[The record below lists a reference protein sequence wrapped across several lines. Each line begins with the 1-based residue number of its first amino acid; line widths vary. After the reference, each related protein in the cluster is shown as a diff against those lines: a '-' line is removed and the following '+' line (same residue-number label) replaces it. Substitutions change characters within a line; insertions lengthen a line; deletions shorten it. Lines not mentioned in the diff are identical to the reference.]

1 MMLEVAVACLTAS
14 LVGSLHCAGMC
25 GPLALVAV
33 GAGPGSR
40 PGAVL
45 RAQFAYNGARGAG
58 YVIIGAVLGLVGEL
72 ANLAG
77 TLAGLAPVA
86 AGLAGVT
93 LIVTGV
99 LLVAKSLGLAPRR
112 RGAAVDPGPVQ
123 RALRAVRARALR
135 MPPTSRALALG
146 ATTAL
151 LPCGWLY
158 AFFVAAAGTGSAL
171 GGALVMGS
179 FWLGT
184 VPVLATL
191 GFGVEGLRR
200 RFGPTLQLAASLALI
215 AAGSWTLLGRTQLDA
230 LDLAAR
236 AGGPDEAPACCAPDD
251 GPAPT
256 PAADPEAPR

>member
-1 MMLEVAVACLTAS
+1 MLEVAVACATAS

-45 RAQFAYNGARGAG
+45 RAQVAYNGARGAG
-58 YVIIGAVLGLVGEL
+58 YVALGAALGLVGEL
-72 ANLAG
+72 ANVAG
-77 TLAGLAPVA
+77 TLAGLAPLA

-99 LLVAKSLGLAPRR
+99 LLVARSLGLSPLR
-112 RGAAVDPGPVQ
+112 RGGSADPGPIQ

-135 MPPTSRALALG
+135 LPPTTRALSLG

-200 RFGPTLQLAASLALI
+200 RFGPTLRFAASLALI
-215 AAGSWTLLGRTQLDA
+215 AAGSWTLLGRSQLDA

-236 AGGPDEAPACCAPDD
+236 AGGPEDAPACCAE
-251 GPAPT
+251 GAP
-256 PAADPEAPR
+256 PSGPEAPR

>member
-1 MMLEVAVACLTAS
+1 MMLEVAVACATAS

-40 PGAVL
+40 PGTVL
-45 RAQFAYNGARGAG
+45 RAQLAYNGARGAG
-58 YVIIGAVLGLVGEL
+58 YVVIGAALGLVGEL

-99 LLVAKSLGLAPRR
+99 LLVARSLGLSPL
-112 RGAAVDPGPVQ
+112 RGGGASEPGPVG

-135 MPPTSRALALG
+135 LPPTSRALTLG

-171 GGALVMGS
+171 GGALVMAS

-200 RFGPTLQLAASLALI
+200 RFGPSLQIAASLALI

-230 LDLAAR
+230 LDLVAR
-236 AGGPDEAPACCAPDD
+236 VGGTDEAPACCAEDSA
-251 GPAPT
+251 PAR
-256 PAADPEAPR
+256 AEAPR